1 MMYQMTPEPIDV
13 AALERLLAHPA
24 AGGIVT
30 FAGVVRDHNV
40 GREVRFLEY
49 EAYDEM
55 AEAQLADI
63 QRRMTERW
71 DIKRLVMVHRTGR
84 LAIGEVAVFIGVAT
98 AHRAEAFEA
107 CRFGIDTVKHE
118 LPVWKKEHFVGG
130 EVWVEGC
137 HG

>member
-1 MMYQMTPEPIDV
+1 MLIRMTSDPIDPG
-13 AALERLLAHPA
+13 ALERLLAHPA
-24 AGGIVT
+24 AGGVVT
-30 FAGVVRDHNV
+30 FSGVVRDHNQ

-63 QRRMTERW
+63 HRRMAERW
-71 DIKRLVMVHRTGR
+71 DLKRVVMVHRTGR
-84 LAIGEVAVFIGVAT
+84 LAIGDVAVFVGVAT

-107 CRFGIDTVKHE
+107 CRFGIDTIKHE

-137 HG
+137 H